1 MLDAE
6 YSERGKLLII
16 LALLE
21 LRFAEEGTVNKQ
33 ANKERRSTLWQMVII
48 LDRELW
54 GISHLPN
61 HTLLQ
66 Y

>member
-1 MLDAE
+1 MLDLHREESFDHPCATGALVRWRKE
-6 YSERGKLLII
+6 AVDKL
-16 LALLE
+16 
-21 LRFAEEGTVNKQ
+21 
-33 ANKERRSTLWQMVII
+33 ANKESRGTLGQIMII

-61 HTLLQ
+61 HIFLQ